1 MPTIDIHEHVITE
14 GTVSI
19 PGSGLTWVTAPEM
32 VEIMDR
38 KGIDKAVVLPLVNPE
53 TTFFVQS
60 NDEAFGACDMY
71 PDRFIRFCNVDP
83 RHMGNRRAFDF
94 TPFLEYYREQ
104 GARGIGEVT
113 AHLWWDDP
121 RMQSLLKACDNV
133 GFPFIFHVATQE
145 FDQYGIITEPDLGG
159 LERALR
165 DYPNVKFLGHSPGWW
180 SEVGPV
186 SARQRGTNPK
196 GKVRPGGRVPKLMR
210 TYPNMYG
217 DLSANSGFH
226 AVSRDREWGYAF
238 MDEFQDKLLFGLDVC
253 YPNNDGC
260 PLVDFMADALAAER
274 ISNEVY
280 DKIMGGN
287 AIRLLGLE

>member
-14 GTVSI
+14 ATITI

-32 VEIMDR
+32 VAIMDR
-38 KGIDKAVVLPLVNPE
+38 KGIDKAVVLPLANPE

-60 NDEAFGACDMY
+60 NDEAFAACDMY
-71 PDRFIRFCNVDP
+71 PHRFIPFCNVDP

-121 RMQSLLKACDNV
+121 RMQNLLKACDNV

-145 FDQYGIITEPDLGG
+145 LDQYGIITEAGLGG

-165 DYPNVKFLGHSPGWW
+165 KYPNVKFLGHSPGWW
-180 SEVGPV
+180 GEVGPV

-196 GKVRPGGRVPKLMR
+196 GKVRRGGRVPELMR
-210 TYPNMYG
+210 RYPNMYG

-226 AVSRDREWGYAF
+226 AVSRDPEWGYAF

-253 YPNNDGC
+253 YPNNDAC